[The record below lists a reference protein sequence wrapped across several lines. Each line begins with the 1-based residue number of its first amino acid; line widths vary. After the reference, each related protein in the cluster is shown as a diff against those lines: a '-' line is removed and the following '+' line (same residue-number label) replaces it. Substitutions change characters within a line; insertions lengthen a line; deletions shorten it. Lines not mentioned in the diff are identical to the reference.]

1 MMAQE
6 KSADLAIV
14 GAGIE
19 GLAHALAAAKKGL
32 SVVVFERSEYP
43 VGASVR
49 SLGLLFTLLLEA
61 GKTQEWALKSR
72 EIWLDLAVKVNFAV
86 HRCGSV
92 IVANHRDEWDVLS
105 EFYLQ
110 TGALGGQC
118 RLLDP
123 RETLVRLP
131 MLQNR
136 ALRGGLWSQY
146 EVQVRPREA
155 IPAIIRYLEEVYD
168 VRFVWGAQVQG
179 LELPR
184 IETSLGNWQAE
195 RAVVCPGDDYQTL
208 YADLLARQALTRCKL
223 QMLRIGLQPRGW
235 QLPCILLSGLSLLR
249 YPAFAQCP
257 SLPRLRKRLE
267 ADKFETLRFG
277 VHLILCQGFAGD
289 LIVGDSHEYGLTPS
303 PFNSGRIDELLL
315 QHAKALV
322 NIKNTRIVERWSGVY
337 AYSEQYD
344 HLILSPTPAI
354 RLVLITSEIGMSVAF
369 ALADEVITDLLAH

>member
-1 MMAQE
+1 MMTRE

-32 SVVVFERSEYP
+32 SVVVFERNEYP
-43 VGASVR
+43 IGASAC
-49 SLGLLFTLLLEA
+49 SFGLLFTLLLEA
-61 GKTQEWALKSR
+61 GKIQEWALKSR
-72 EIWLDLAVKVNFAV
+72 EIWLDLAAKANFAV

-110 TGALGGQC
+110 PGALGGQC

-146 EVQVRPREA
+146 EVQVGPREA

-168 VRFVWGAQVQG
+168 VRFIWGAQVRG

-184 IETSLGNWQAE
+184 IETSRGNWQAE

-208 YADLLARQALTRCKL
+208 YPDLLSQQALTRCKS
-223 QMLRIGLQPRGW
+223 QMLRIGPQPRGW

-267 ADKFETLRFG
+267 GDKSETLRFG
-277 VHLILCQGFAGD
+277 IHLILCQGFAGD

-303 PFNSGRIDELLL
+303 PFNSGRVDELLL

-322 NIKNTRIVERWSGVY
+322 NIRNTRVVERWSGVY
-337 AYSEQYD
+337 AFSEQYD
-344 HLILSPTPAI
+344 HLILSPTPAT
-354 RLVLITSEIGMSVAF
+354 RVVLITSEIGMSVAF
-369 ALADEVITDLLAH
+369 ALADEVIDELLTH